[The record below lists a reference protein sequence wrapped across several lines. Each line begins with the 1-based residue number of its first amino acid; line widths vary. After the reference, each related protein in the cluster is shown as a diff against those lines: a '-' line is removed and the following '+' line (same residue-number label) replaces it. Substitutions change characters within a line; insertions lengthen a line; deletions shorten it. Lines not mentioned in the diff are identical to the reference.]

1 MTNIIG
7 GGGDIKIEDNVDGYN
22 YDDNNSP
29 SNFDDDE
36 DNSIEKHYDNKI
48 NIL

>member
-7 GGGDIKIEDNVDGYN
+7 GGNDIKIEDNVDAYN

-36 DNSIEKHYDNKI
+36 DENS
-48 NIL
+48 L